1 MRKNPVIVS
10 LLIILLVFLL
20 GMFWKE
26 KQNSVETFSVNA
38 VTKDEIKD
46 ELIIAVFIDSIT
58 GYINDFY
65 SEFYT
70 GQIAVYNYE
79 TDILDVEKTNGLISI
94 RFGVTPQIG
103 AHNPLGYDEL
113 LYSID
118 SSGNAQLTEYEHVKD
133 YVISERF
140 EKWLK
145 LVLRIKTLF

>member
-1 MRKNPVIVS
+1 MRKNLLIVI
-10 LLIILLVFLL
+10 LLIILLVFQS

-38 VTKDEIKD
+38 VTKDDIKD

-94 RFGVTPQIG
+94 RFGVTPQIW

-118 SSGNAQLTEYEHVKD
+118 STGNAQLTEYEHVKD
-133 YVISERF
+133 YVIPERF

-145 LVLRIKTLF
+145 

>member
-1 MRKNPVIVS
+1 MRKNLVIVI
-10 LLIILLVFLL
+10 LLIILLAYLS
-20 GMFWKE
+20 GMLWKE
-26 KQNSVETFSVNA
+26 KQNSVETFSVTP

-58 GYINDFY
+58 RYINDFY

-118 SSGNAQLTEYEHVKD
+118 SFGNAQLTEYEHIKD
-133 YVISERF
+133 YVIPERF

-145 LVLRIKTLF
+145 

>member
-10 LLIILLVFLL
+10 LLIILLVFLS

-38 VTKDEIKD
+38 VTKDDIKD
-46 ELIIAVFIDSIT
+46 EMIIAVFIGSIT
-58 GYINDFY
+58 RYINDFY

-94 RFGVTPQIG
+94 RFGITPQIG

-118 SSGNAQLTEYEHVKD
+118 SSGNAQLTEYEHIKD
-133 YVISERF
+133 YAIPERF

-145 LVLRIKTLF
+145 